1 MVARMLLWCSGRL
14 LECCFCMLL
23 QGCCWGVFGGCQ
35 DVAMV
40 FRVVARVL
48 LLYVVM
54 RMLLGNI
61 WWLLGCCYGVQG
73 GC

>member
-1 MVARMLLWCSGRL
+1 
-14 LECCFCMLL
+14 MLL

-48 LLYVVM
+48 LLYVVTW
-54 RMLLGNI
+54 MLLGSI
-61 WWLLGCCYGVQG
+61 WWLPGCCYGVLG

>member
-1 MVARMLLWCSGRL
+1 MLLWCSGRL

-48 LLYVVM
+48 LLYVVTW
-54 RMLLGNI
+54 MLLGSI
-61 WWLLGCCYGVQG
+61 WWLLGCCYVVLG

>member
-1 MVARMLLWCSGRL
+1 
-14 LECCFCMLL
+14 
-23 QGCCWGVFGGCQ
+23 
-35 DVAMV
+35 MV
-40 FRVVARVL
+40 FRAVARVL
-48 LLYVVM
+48 LLYVVT